1 MNINRSH
8 IRIAAFATAI
18 ALLLQSAPVMAER
31 DQDRNRPVE
40 VTFTKWVT
48 GPVFVPD
55 TFGITEGRGLMKG
68 LTGASSINPMA
79 TPPPRLRNLRAR
91 S

>member
-8 IRIAAFATAI
+8 IRIAAFASAI

-40 VTFTKWVT
+40 VTFTLAQPCT
-48 GPVFVPD
+48 
-55 TFGITEGRGLMKG
+55 
-68 LTGASSINPMA
+68 
-79 TPPPRLRNLRAR
+79 
-91 S
+91 